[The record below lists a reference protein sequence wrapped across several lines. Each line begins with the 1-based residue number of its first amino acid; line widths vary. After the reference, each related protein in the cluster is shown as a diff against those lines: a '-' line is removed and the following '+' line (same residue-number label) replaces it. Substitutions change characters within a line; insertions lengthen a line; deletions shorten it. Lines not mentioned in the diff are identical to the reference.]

1 MAADDR
7 GGSRRLR
14 EAERRL
20 RAQNRDGHGALQRL
34 RRADDA
40 AGRADVGVR
49 QAGRGRHARLRE
61 HVRHDRHGRL
71 LSGDGEKAG
80 EPQPDS
86 KRKILPE
93 RVPAQK
99 ADGAQGARRREG
111 AAQKRP
117 RQRAAG
123 DVRFAASDIDMVREG
138 ATYTVDTLQ
147 ILRQYY
153 PNAEIWWLMGMDSLL
168 SMHTWHRYQDIF
180 KLANVAVA
188 ARNDEKIQQVAPEMR
203 ALVAQGLSQATSASK
218 GQLRLLQ
225 WQPEDI
231 SSTQIRNAV
240 KSGLAIDGW
249 VPKPVRDYI
258 STHGLYR

>member
-1 MAADDR
+1 MKLGLFGGTFDPIHNGHLSMAAAFADELGLDQVVFIPAGDPYHKSVATR
-7 GGSRRLR
+7 TP
-14 EAERRL
+14 
-20 RAQNRDGHGALQRL
+20 ALQRL
-34 RRADDA
+34 AMVEA
-40 AGRADVGVR
+40 AIA
-49 QAGRGRHARLRE
+49 
-61 HVRHDRHGRL
+61 
-71 LSGDGEKAG
+71 S
-80 EPQPDS
+80 
-86 KRKILPE
+86 
-93 RVPAQK
+93 
-99 ADGAQGARRREG
+99 
-111 AAQKRP
+111 
-117 RQRAAG
+117 

-153 PNAEIWWLMGMDSLL
+153 PNAEMWWLMGMDSLL
-168 SMHTWHRYQDIF
+168 SLHTWHRYQDIF

-203 ALVAQGLSQATSASK
+203 ALVAHGLSVATSASK

>member
-1 MAADDR
+1 MKLGLFGGTFDPIHNGHLSMAAAFADELALDQVVFIPAGDPYHKSVATR
-7 GGSRRLR
+7 TPAAKRMAMV
-14 EAERRL
+14 EA
-20 RAQNRDGHGALQRL
+20 AI
-34 RRADDA
+34 
-40 AGRADVGVR
+40 
-49 QAGRGRHARLRE
+49 
-61 HVRHDRHGRL
+61 
-71 LSGDGEKAG
+71 S
-80 EPQPDS
+80 
-86 KRKILPE
+86 
-93 RVPAQK
+93 
-99 ADGAQGARRREG
+99 
-111 AAQKRP
+111 
-117 RQRAAG
+117 G
-123 DVRFAASDIDMVREG
+123 DVRFSASDIDMVREG

-168 SMHTWHRYQDIF
+168 SMHTWHRYQDVF

>member
-1 MAADDR
+1 MKLGLFGGTFDPIHNGHLSMAAAFADELGLDQVVFIPAGDPYHKSVATR
-7 GGSRRLR
+7 TP
-14 EAERRL
+14 
-20 RAQNRDGHGALQRL
+20 ALQRL
-34 RRADDA
+34 AMVEA
-40 AGRADVGVR
+40 AIA
-49 QAGRGRHARLRE
+49 
-61 HVRHDRHGRL
+61 
-71 LSGDGEKAG
+71 S
-80 EPQPDS
+80 
-86 KRKILPE
+86 
-93 RVPAQK
+93 
-99 ADGAQGARRREG
+99 
-111 AAQKRP
+111 
-117 RQRAAG
+117 

-153 PNAEIWWLMGMDSLL
+153 PNAEMWWLMGMDSLL
-168 SMHTWHRYQDIF
+168 SLHTWHRYQDIF

-203 ALVAQGLSQATSASK
+203 ALVAQGLSVATSASK

-240 KSGLAIDGW
+240 KTGLAIDGW

>member
-1 MAADDR
+1 MKLGLFGGTFDPIHNGHLSMAVAFADELALDQVVFIPAGDPYHKSVATR
-7 GGSRRLR
+7 TPAAKRLAMV
-14 EAERRL
+14 EA
-20 RAQNRDGHGALQRL
+20 AI
-34 RRADDA
+34 
-40 AGRADVGVR
+40 
-49 QAGRGRHARLRE
+49 
-61 HVRHDRHGRL
+61 
-71 LSGDGEKAG
+71 S
-80 EPQPDS
+80 
-86 KRKILPE
+86 
-93 RVPAQK
+93 
-99 ADGAQGARRREG
+99 
-111 AAQKRP
+111 
-117 RQRAAG
+117 G

>member
-1 MAADDR
+1 MKLGLFGGTFDPIHNGHLSMAVAFADE
-7 GGSRRLR
+7 L
-14 EAERRL
+14 
-20 RAQNRDGHGALQRL
+20 ALDQ
-34 RRADDA
+34 
-40 AGRADVGVR
+40 VVFI
-49 QAGRGRHARLRE
+49 
-61 HVRHDRHGRL
+61 
-71 LSGDGEKAG
+71 
-80 EPQPDS
+80 P
-86 KRKILPE
+86 
-93 RVPAQK
+93 
-99 ADGAQGARRREG
+99 
-111 AAQKRP
+111 
-117 RQRAAG
+117 AG
-123 DVRFAASDIDMVREG
+123 DPYHKSVATRTPAAKRLAMVEAAISGAVRFAASDIDMVREG

-168 SMHTWHRYQDIF
+168 SMHTWHRYQDIL

>member
-1 MAADDR
+1 MKLGLFGGTFDPIHNGHLSMAAAFADELALDQVVFIPAGDPYHKSVATR
-7 GGSRRLR
+7 TPAAKRL
-14 EAERRL
+14 AM
-20 RAQNRDGHGALQRL
+20 
-34 RRADDA
+34 
-40 AGRADVGVR
+40 V
-49 QAGRGRHARLRE
+49 
-61 HVRHDRHGRL
+61 
-71 LSGDGEKAG
+71 
-80 EPQPDS
+80 
-86 KRKILPE
+86 
-93 RVPAQK
+93 
-99 ADGAQGARRREG
+99 G
-111 AAQKRP
+111 AAIS
-117 RQRAAG
+117 G

>member
-1 MAADDR
+1 MKLGLFGGTFDPIHNGHLSMAAACADELALDQVVFIPAGDPYHKSVATR
-7 GGSRRLR
+7 TPAAKRLAMV
-14 EAERRL
+14 EA
-20 RAQNRDGHGALQRL
+20 AI
-34 RRADDA
+34 
-40 AGRADVGVR
+40 
-49 QAGRGRHARLRE
+49 
-61 HVRHDRHGRL
+61 
-71 LSGDGEKAG
+71 S
-80 EPQPDS
+80 
-86 KRKILPE
+86 
-93 RVPAQK
+93 
-99 ADGAQGARRREG
+99 
-111 AAQKRP
+111 
-117 RQRAAG
+117 G

>member
-1 MAADDR
+1 MKLGLFGGTFDPIHNGHLSMAAAFADELALDQVVFIPAGDPYHKSVATR
-7 GGSRRLR
+7 TPAAKRLAMV
-14 EAERRL
+14 EA
-20 RAQNRDGHGALQRL
+20 AI
-34 RRADDA
+34 
-40 AGRADVGVR
+40 
-49 QAGRGRHARLRE
+49 
-61 HVRHDRHGRL
+61 
-71 LSGDGEKAG
+71 S
-80 EPQPDS
+80 
-86 KRKILPE
+86 
-93 RVPAQK
+93 
-99 ADGAQGARRREG
+99 
-111 AAQKRP
+111 
-117 RQRAAG
+117 G

-138 ATYTVDTLQ
+138 ATAPVDTLQ